1 MPPVL
6 ILHLMNGFAN
16 ASIGNIVKRLIKGM
30 EDQEYGWAIGGLS
43 YQGELHDD
51 YRGMGAEVVD
61 FSNGGRSSES
71 SIQQV
76 RRYLQDNPVQI
87 IHTHT
92 IRSLLTAWS
101 AMIGMQSSNKH
112 RLVHLSTKHTLTA
125 LSDRRWG
132 AIYSLI
138 DHSSLYLPDYLI
150 AVSQQMEQRIRSQP
164 GIRPKRVILI
174 QNAIPYQEWY
184 APEKRTKFRR
194 QMGIDPE
201 VILIGFGG
209 RFEPVKRLD
218 LLIESFAEVHRLR
231 PETRLVLAGEGSLRP
246 KLESQTR
253 QLDLT
258 ESVIWPGFVQDMPG
272 FLSALDIYV
281 QTSVNEGLS
290 LSILEAMAA
299 RKPVVAT
306 AVGGNV
312 EIITDHVDGL
322 LIPPLSTTE
331 ITKALLTLIQS
342 PKLGSQFASAATY
355 KLQTKYS
362 LELMVERY
370 QHLYEGV
377 I

>member
-16 ASIGNIVKRLIKGM
+16 ASIGNIVKRLIKGL
-30 EDQEYGWAIGGLS
+30 EDQEYRWAIGGLS
-43 YQGELHDD
+43 REGELYED
-51 YRGMGAEVVD
+51 YQQLGAEVLD
-61 FSNGGRSSES
+61 FSSGDHSSRK
-71 SIQQV
+71 SIQMV
-76 RRYLQDNPVQI
+76 RRYLQDHPVQI

-92 IRSLLTAWS
+92 IRSLLTAWF
-101 AMIGMQSSNKH
+101 AMTGMQKSKK
-112 RLVHLSTKHTLTA
+112 RQITHLSTKHTLTA
-125 LSDRRWG
+125 PSDRKWG
-132 AIYSLI
+132 TIYWLI

-150 AVSQQMEQRIRSQP
+150 AVSQQMKQRICSQP
-164 GIRPKRVILI
+164 GIQPERVILI

-184 APEKRTKFRR
+184 TPNKRTEFRR

-218 LLIESFAEVHRLR
+218 LLIQGFTEVHQLR
-231 PETRLVLAGEGSLRP
+231 PETRLVLAGEGSLRAE
-246 KLESQTR
+246 LESQAR
-253 QLDLT
+253 QLDLVD
-258 ESVIWPGFVQDMPG
+258 SVIWPGFVQDMPG

-299 RKPVVAT
+299 RKPVIAT
-306 AVGGNV
+306 KVGGNV

-322 LIPPLSTTE
+322 LIPPLNTIE
-331 ITKALLTLIQS
+331 ITKALLMLIQS
-342 PKLGSQFASAATY
+342 PELGSQFASAAAQ
-355 KLQTKYS
+355 KLQAKYG
-362 LELMVERY
+362 LEQMVEKY

-377 I
+377 V